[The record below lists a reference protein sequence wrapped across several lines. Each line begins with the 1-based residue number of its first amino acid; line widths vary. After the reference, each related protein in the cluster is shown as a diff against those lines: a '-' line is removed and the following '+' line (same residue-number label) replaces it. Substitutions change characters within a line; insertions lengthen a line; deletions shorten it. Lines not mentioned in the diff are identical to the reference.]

1 MKIYVTGSLTQA
13 REIALI
19 ASALSTIKDNDVR
32 CVRSRKELNLDD
44 YIMLRYEH
52 IDWCDTVYILKKE
65 NGELCDGV
73 TYEKVY
79 AQKQHKEIVYIG

>member
-19 ASALSTIKDNDVR
+19 DSALSTIKDNDVKH
-32 CVRSRKELNLDD
+32 VKSRKELNLDD

-52 IDWCDTVYILKKE
+52 IDWCDAVYILKKE
-65 NGELCDGV
+65 NGELCDSV
-73 TYEKVY
+73 AYEKVY
-79 AQKQHKEIVYIG
+79 AQKQHKKIVYIG